1 MTTKGDKTF
10 GLRIKEL
17 REKKKFTQEQL
28 AEILDID
35 SRSLSRIETGIS
47 FTTLEKLKKLA
58 NALDVDI
65 QDLFYTE
72 QSANKEELIAKIN
85 TLLNSAQIEDLQ
97 KIYKIILTILR

>member
-1 MTTKGDKTF
+1 M
-10 GLRIKEL
+10 
-17 REKKKFTQEQL
+17 
-28 AEILDID
+28 DID
-35 SRSLSRIETGIS
+35 SRSLSRIETGMS
-47 FTTLEKLKKLA
+47 FTTIKKLKKLA

>member
-35 SRSLSRIETGIS
+35 SRSLSRIETGMS
-47 FTTLEKLKKLA
+47 FTTIEKLKKLA

-65 QDLFYTE
+65 QDLFYVE
-72 QSANKEELIAKIN
+72 QSSNKEELILKIN
-85 TLLNSAQIEDLQ
+85 TLLNSAQIDDLQ
-97 KIYKIILTILR
+97 KIYKIILTLLR

>member
-35 SRSLSRIETGIS
+35 SRSLSRIETGMS
-47 FTTLEKLKKLA
+47 FTTIEKLKKLA
-58 NALDVDI
+58 TALDVDI
-65 QDLFYTE
+65 QDLFYAE
-72 QSANKEELIAKIN
+72 QSSNKEELILKIN
-85 TLLNSAQIEDLQ
+85 TLLNSAQIDDLQ
-97 KIYKIILTILR
+97 KIYKIILTLLR